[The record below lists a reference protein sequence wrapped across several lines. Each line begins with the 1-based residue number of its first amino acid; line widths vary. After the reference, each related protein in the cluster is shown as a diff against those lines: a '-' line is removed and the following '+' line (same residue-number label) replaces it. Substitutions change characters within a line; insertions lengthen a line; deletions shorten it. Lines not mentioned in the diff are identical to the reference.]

1 MQKHCTQAVATKMKK
16 NILLLIIATAGLF
29 SCKQRSKSTTNIVD
43 IETYNS
49 VRNYKYADS
58 MGNRL
63 IIHNSTPKGGM
74 KYTGPNGEVY
84 GYVVF
89 WTQITNETINP
100 VELKIEFPLDSF
112 EFPSSSGRYQRLL
125 LPSDTMTI
133 DKASLSVYGLN
144 VNFFLDNYRY
154 KPPLLKRTINPGDS
168 TAFYVV
174 IISKWHPIAGGS
186 GSMRTG
192 LRLKG
197 QNLIYKISAYKMTHE
212 LPLMGEKEINCGSIN
227 LKNLMLQK

>member
-1 MQKHCTQAVATKMKK
+1 MKK
-16 NILLLIIATAGLF
+16 AIIILITATIGLS
-29 SCKQRSKSTTNIVD
+29 SCKQRGKSTPDIVEK
-43 IETYNS
+43 ETYNS
-49 VRNYKYADS
+49 VRNYEYADS

-63 IIHNSTPKGGM
+63 IIRNSFPKGGM
-74 KYTGPNGEVY
+74 KYTDPDGKVY

-89 WTQITNETINP
+89 WTQIINETINP
-100 VELKIEFPLDSF
+100 LELKIEFPLDSF

-133 DKASLSVYGLN
+133 DKASLYYYGLN
-144 VNFFLDNYRY
+144 VKFFLDNYRY
-154 KPPLLKRTINPGDS
+154 KSSSLKRTINPGDS

-174 IISKWHPIAGGS
+174 ILSKWKPIAGGS

-192 LRLKG
+192 LILKG

-212 LPLMGEKEINCGSIN
+212 LPLMDEKEINCGSIN

>member
-1 MQKHCTQAVATKMKK
+1 MKK
-16 NILLLIIATAGLF
+16 SIILIIIATAGFF
-29 SCKQRSKSTTNIVD
+29 SCKQGSKSTPVTVEK
-43 IETYNS
+43 ETYNS
-49 VRNYKYADS
+49 VRNYEYADS
-58 MGNRL
+58 TGNRL
-63 IIHNSTPKGGM
+63 IIRNSFPKGGM
-74 KYTGPNGEVY
+74 KYTDPDGKVY

-89 WTQITNETINP
+89 WTQIINETINP
-100 VELKIEFPLDSF
+100 LELKIEFPLDSF

-133 DKASLSVYGLN
+133 DKASLHYYGLN

-154 KPPLLKRTINPGDS
+154 KSPSLKRTINPGDS

-174 IISKWHPIAGGS
+174 ILSKWKPIAGGS

-192 LRLKG
+192 LILKG
-197 QNLIYKISAYKMTHE
+197 QNLIYKIFAYKMTHE
-212 LPLMGEKEINCGSIN
+212 LPLMDEKEINCGSIN